1 MGKFSFRN
9 IIIISI
15 LIPACT
21 TVGNKPSPLFDQIC
35 NKYKIPFVCESQ
47 RYVEIIELKEQV
59 NFEDNCDDINFQDY
73 NDNTLS
79 YEEKA
84 TIFSNTKEICL
95 DKITIFSDDSTLR
108 ESNICCSFF
117 NTFKSGQKS
126 FMYFD
131 KYKDKVVFS
140 LGSGIVGF
148 IEIKN
153 LLDNKFTF
161 EIIES
166 NFKEIVS
173 DENIYEPSWFG
184 VKDIL
189 IDENKILI
197 SYSKQHTED
206 CYNTSVLIA
215 DMNLEY
221 LQFNEFFTHNECVN
235 ENNKPS
241 FSGHSAG
248 GRLTKINEDQYLFTT
263 GEYLNRNL
271 AQDPLSNLGK
281 TIILNSLGEKVK
293 IHSIGHR
300 NSQGL
305 TDTDTNNL
313 YLSTEHGP
321 MGGDEI
327 NLLDLSSESSNYGW
341 PISSYGE
348 HYGNVT
354 IEGAPLKKSH
364 KIYGFLEPIYFF
376 YPSIGISEIEKGPN
390 KEFILTSL
398 NNRRIYNLMFDEDYS
413 GVTLIQSYKI
423 GERIRDILYLKE
435 ENLYILSLE
444 DTPKIGIFINN

>member
-1 MGKFSFRN
+1 MSKFSFKN

-21 TVGNKPSPLFDQIC
+21 SVGNKPSPLFDQIC
-35 NKYKIPFVCESQ
+35 NKYKVPFICQSQ

-59 NFEDNCDDINFQDY
+59 NFENNCEEINFQDY
-73 NDNTLS
+73 DDNSLS
-79 YEEKA
+79 YQEKV
-84 TIFSNTKEICL
+84 TIFSDTKDVCL
-95 DKITIFSDDSTLR
+95 DKISIFSDNSTLR

-117 NTFKSGQKS
+117 NTFKTGQKS

-140 LGSGIVGF
+140 LGSGIIGY

-153 LLDNKFTF
+153 MLDEQFTY

-166 NFKEIVS
+166 NFEELIL

-189 IDENKILI
+189 IDESKILV
-197 SYSKQHTED
+197 SYSKLHTKG

-215 DMNLEY
+215 DMDLKYLE
-221 LQFNEFFTHNECVN
+221 FNEFFSHNECVN

-248 GRLTKINEDQYLFTT
+248 GRLLKIDEDRYLFTT

-271 AQDPLSNLGK
+271 AQDSLSNLGK

-305 TDTDTNNL
+305 TETDNKNL
-313 YLSTEHGP
+313 FLSTEHGP

-327 NLLDLSSESSNYGW
+327 NLLDLRNEGQNYGW

-348 HYGNVT
+348 HYGNVK
-354 IEGAPLKKSH
+354 IDGAPLKKSH
-364 KIYGFLEPIYFF
+364 KIYGFVEPIYFF
-376 YPSIGISEIEKGPN
+376 IPSIGISEIEKGPDN
-390 KEFILTSL
+390 EFVLASL
-398 NNRRIYNLMFDEDYS
+398 NNRRIYNISFDENYS
-413 GVTLIQSYKI
+413 GLKLIQSYKI
-423 GERIRDILYLKE
+423 GERIRDILYIQE
-435 ENLYILSLE
+435 ENFYILSME
-444 DTPKIGIFINN
+444 DTPKLGIFKNN